1 MKIFLKEIDNT
12 FDKDLLKV
20 FENCRD
26 YFELVEGEV
35 PKNTDDFF
43 LSLPPNKTVND
54 KINLGI
60 FKDKNL
66 IGAIDIIK
74 NYPEEKE
81 WIIGLMIIDIN
92 YRKSGFG
99 EKAHELIKHL
109 AKEKDAYKL
118 RIGVAEQ
125 NILAKKFWEKLGY
138 KIIKIT
144 EPMKI
149 GNKESRIIVMNY
161 IILKGGI

>member
-1 MKIFLKEIDNT
+1 
-12 FDKDLLKV
+12 
-20 FENCRD
+20 
-26 YFELVEGEV
+26 
-35 PKNTDDFF
+35 
-43 LSLPPNKTVND
+43 
-54 KINLGI
+54 
-60 FKDKNL
+60 
-66 IGAIDIIK
+66 
-74 NYPEEKE
+74 
-81 WIIGLMIIDIN
+81 MIIDIN

-99 EKAHELIKHL
+99 EKAHELIKYL

-149 GNKESRIIVMNY
+149 GSKESRIIVMNY
-161 IILKGGI
+161 II

>member
-1 MKIFLKEIDNT
+1 MSIFLKEINNS
-12 FDKDLLKV
+12 FDKDLLKL
-20 FENCRD
+20 FENCKD

-43 LSLPPNKTVND
+43 LSLPPNKNMND

-60 FKDKNL
+60 FKDEDL

-99 EKAHELIKHL
+99 EKAHKLIEHL
-109 AKEKDAYKL
+109 AKKQGAYKL

-125 NILAKKFWEKLGY
+125 NILAKNFWEKLGY
-138 KIIKIT
+138 RTIKIT
-144 EPMKI
+144 ESMKI
-149 GNKESRIIVMNY
+149 GNKKSRVIVMNY
-161 IILKGGI
+161 II